1 VKVIEPMT
9 QDKEIRKSKRKRKML
24 VGALELCD
32 LPDLEISNLNARID
46 TGAQTSSLHVDNI
59 EEFDKDGQRWVSFDF
74 HPDIHNVET
83 IVRRQARMKGRRKIK
98 SSNAQAEKRC
108 VISTTFAIGGRRWR
122 IQLTLTDR
130 REMTYLML
138 IGRQAMRGK
147 MMVDPEYEYLLDP
160 NL

>member
-1 VKVIEPMT
+1 MT
-9 QDKEIRKSKRKRKML
+9 QDKEIRKTKRKRKML

-59 EEFDKDGQRWVSFDF
+59 EEFNKDGQRWVSFDI

-83 IVRRQARMKGRRKIK
+83 IVRRQARVKSRRKIK

-108 VISTTFAIGGRRWR
+108 VISTSFAIGGRRWR

-130 REMTYLML
+130 REMSYLML
-138 IGRQAMRGK
+138 IGRQAMRGR
-147 MMVDPEYEYLLDP
+147 MLVDPEYEYLLDR
-160 NL
+160 